1 MTSEDEDDG
10 QLRHFVIKREFAE
23 GAIMMSM
30 VKFPADALPTSG
42 QPAPMMYRFVFRSLN
57 CKARGIKPV
66 MKSPEKVCTLPHQS
80 HCLAETALAMC
91 HDSSDRP
98 SHSTLRV
105 KTLVNNAKR
114 GAPWI
119 MRSVRLLEMD
129 EEAVHCIESL
139 SLIAAAQRDSLN
151 FTAGEVHHRERQSA
165 ISRNLRGGAASY
177 QSITSWPLFLDVA
190 CRLSCQP
197 VSQAS

>member
-105 KTLVNNAKR
+105 KTFVNNAKR

-139 SLIAAAQRDSLN
+139 SLIAAAQRDSLTSQQGKCTIEN
-151 FTAGEVHHRERQSA
+151 ASLPSRATCAEALHRIRA
-165 ISRNLRGGAASY
+165 
-177 QSITSWPLFLDVA
+177 
-190 CRLSCQP
+190 
-197 VSQAS
+197 SQAGLYS